1 VIIESAAIKTEAFS
15 RVFSDYPNHLEEIVQ
30 HHLDNVSLSRFEK
43 FKFVFQNIL
52 KERITREDMVKL
64 GQLYADYSLDDTK
77 NCPEVEGAKEFLE
90 IYSSRLPLFVVSGTP
105 EEELREIVTYRGL
118 NKYFTEVYGS
128 PRWKREI
135 CVQILQTWSFE
146 SSECVFIG
154 DSMTDFQEAQHVGIP
169 FVGRAQ
175 DGEDTFDG
183 LGIPVVQ
190 NLLAFKKF
198 LDEKFPYTT

>member
-1 VIIESAAIKTEAFS
+1 MIIESAAIKTEAFS

-52 KERITREDMVKL
+52 KERITCEDMVKL
-64 GQLYADYSLDDTK
+64 GQLYADYSLEDTK

-90 IYSSRLPLFVVSGTP
+90 SYSSRLPLFVVSGTP
-105 EEELREIVTYRGL
+105 EEELREIVTYRSL

-135 CVQILQTWSFE
+135 CCQILRTWSLE

-154 DSMTDFQEAQHVGIP
+154 DAMTDFREAQHVGIP
-169 FVGRAQ
+169 FVGRAR

-190 NLLAFKKF
+190 NLLAFKTF